1 MCYEIHEQVLVTDV
15 FGYDCSQSR
24 FSRAG
29 NRRKENKAV
38 VNKLEF
44 NRKYSELT
52 PPTLVIPPFS
62 SAKDY
67 KRLAGICFLGV
78 GDCGSGI
85 TFGKGDDYT
94 KPCETINPCTGFN
107 LTNTA
112 SCTDGYTTCN
122 TGCEDKFKCNPPQ
135 YTQTCEFPYQGV
147 GTPKDGKYKSCE
159 CQAAFKYGTGDCPSP
174 KVPDTSGTSCDGKY
188 SSCICPSTYTE
199 YCSSPYVGVGDSC
212 DGKYQSCQC
221 PATYTRDCESEG
233 MSGVGDACNGLY
245 EDCTTIACDEAYN
258 QTCNYP
264 YQGEG
269 DSCDGKYKSCSCPAS
284 FSESC
289 SAPYVG
295 VGQSCN
301 GLYQSCTCPNNY
313 NKTCDGQN
321 PVGSACDGLYSDCAD
336 KSCEELGYTETCNSA
351 QKGVGEAC
359 DGKYKSCECRSDLV
373 SCNSAGSGVGPSCG
387 GLYTS
392 CSCRSDLVSC
402 KSPEVGSGASCGG
415 RYESCTCPSS
425 YSETCSGVYEGVG
438 SSCNGKYQSCQCRSD
453 LESCSGNY
461 VGVGESC
468 GGKYACLP
476 VPTATLI
483 RYAPAIR
490 SVTTPAAANVP
501 AAMFRVPAVQA
512 EIFPAA
518 AVAAA
523 GAAATTTAWAF
534 VTYGQA
540 IVNYRACLK
549 PDFQAGSF
557 FPKNR

>member
-1 MCYEIHEQVLVTDV
+1 MKSMNKYLLLTSSAMIVARVASAALETD
-15 FGYDCSQSR
+15 
-24 FSRAG
+24 A
-29 NRRKENKAV
+29 KENKAV

-245 EDCTTIACDEAYN
+245 EDCTTIACDEAYRPATIRIRAKEIPATAN
-258 QTCNYP
+258 TSHAVVP
-264 YQGEG
+264 LLSRKAVRLLMSAS
-269 DSCDGKYKSCSCPAS
+269 DS
-284 FSESC
+284 
-289 SAPYVG
+289 
-295 VGQSCN
+295 
-301 GLYQSCTCPNNY
+301 
-313 NKTCDGQN
+313 
-321 PVGSACDGLYSDCAD
+321 PVTGCISHALVRTITTKPVTD
-336 KSCEELGYTETCNSA
+336 K
-351 QKGVGEAC
+351 
-359 DGKYKSCECRSDLV
+359 
-373 SCNSAGSGVGPSCG
+373 
-387 GLYTS
+387 
-392 CSCRSDLVSC
+392 
-402 KSPEVGSGASCGG
+402 
-415 RYESCTCPSS
+415 
-425 YSETCSGVYEGVG
+425 
-438 SSCNGKYQSCQCRSD
+438 
-453 LESCSGNY
+453 
-461 VGVGESC
+461 
-468 GGKYACLP
+468 
-476 VPTATLI
+476 
-483 RYAPAIR
+483 IR
-490 SVTTPAAANVP
+490 SVRPVTAYIQTARTRAARNWAIRKPATRLRKASERPATASTSHANAVPTWSAATRQAAA
-501 AAMFRVPAVQA
+501 
-512 EIFPAA
+512 
-518 AVAAA
+518 
-523 GAAATTTAWAF
+523 
-534 VTYGQA
+534 
-540 IVNYRACLK
+540 
-549 PDFQAGSF
+549 
-557 FPKNR
+557 

>member
-1 MCYEIHEQVLVTDV
+1 MKSMNKYLLLTSSAMIVARVASAALETD
-15 FGYDCSQSR
+15 
-24 FSRAG
+24 A
-29 NRRKENKAV
+29 KENKAV

-94 KPCETINPCTGFN
+94 KPCEPINPCTGFN

-212 DGKYQSCQC
+212 DGKY
-221 PATYTRDCESEG
+221 
-233 MSGVGDACNGLY
+233 
-245 EDCTTIACDEAYN
+245 
-258 QTCNYP
+258 
-264 YQGEG
+264 
-269 DSCDGKYKSCSCPAS
+269 
-284 FSESC
+284 
-289 SAPYVG
+289 
-295 VGQSCN
+295 
-301 GLYQSCTCPNNY
+301 
-313 NKTCDGQN
+313 
-321 PVGSACDGLYSDCAD
+321 
-336 KSCEELGYTETCNSA
+336 
-351 QKGVGEAC
+351 
-359 DGKYKSCECRSDLV
+359 KSCECRSDLV

-468 GGKYACLP
+468 GGKYAACQCNSDFDQVCTGNQVCDNP
-476 VPTATLI
+476 CGGKCSSCYVP
-483 RYAPAIR
+483 
-490 SVTTPAAANVP
+490 SS
-501 AAMFRVPAVQA
+501 
-512 EIFPAA
+512 
-518 AVAAA
+518 
-523 GAAATTTAWAF
+523 G
-534 VTYGQA
+534 
-540 IVNYRACLK
+540 
-549 PDFQAGSF
+549 GSGGNISSGGGGGGWGSSYDDSMGF
-557 FPKNR
+557 CDVWSSYC

>member
-1 MCYEIHEQVLVTDV
+1 MKSMNKYLLLTSSAMIVARVASAALETD
-15 FGYDCSQSR
+15 
-24 FSRAG
+24 A
-29 NRRKENKAV
+29 KENKAV

-94 KPCETINPCTGFN
+94 KPCEPINPCTGFN

-233 MSGVGDACNGLY
+233 MSGVGEACNGLY

-438 SSCNGKYQSCQCRSD
+438 
-453 LESCSGNY
+453 
-461 VGVGESC
+461 ESC
-468 GGKYACLP
+468 GGKYAACQCNSDFDQVCTGNQVCDNP
-476 VPTATLI
+476 CGGKCSSCYVP
-483 RYAPAIR
+483 
-490 SVTTPAAANVP
+490 SS
-501 AAMFRVPAVQA
+501 
-512 EIFPAA
+512 
-518 AVAAA
+518 
-523 GAAATTTAWAF
+523 G
-534 VTYGQA
+534 
-540 IVNYRACLK
+540 
-549 PDFQAGSF
+549 GSGGNISSGGGGGGWGSSYDDSMGF
-557 FPKNR
+557 CDVWSSYC

>member
-1 MCYEIHEQVLVTDV
+1 MKSMNKYLLLTSSAMIVARVASAALETD
-15 FGYDCSQSR
+15 
-24 FSRAG
+24 A
-29 NRRKENKAV
+29 KENKAV

-112 SCTDGYTTCN
+112 SCTDGYTICN

-199 YCSSPYVGVGDSC
+199 YCSS
-212 DGKYQSCQC
+212 
-221 PATYTRDCESEG
+221 
-233 MSGVGDACNGLY
+233 
-245 EDCTTIACDEAYN
+245 
-258 QTCNYP
+258 
-264 YQGEG
+264 
-269 DSCDGKYKSCSCPAS
+269 
-284 FSESC
+284 
-289 SAPYVG
+289 PYVG

-468 GGKYACLP
+468 GGKYAACQCNSDFDQVCTGNQVCDNP
-476 VPTATLI
+476 CGGKCSSCYVP
-483 RYAPAIR
+483 
-490 SVTTPAAANVP
+490 SS
-501 AAMFRVPAVQA
+501 
-512 EIFPAA
+512 
-518 AVAAA
+518 
-523 GAAATTTAWAF
+523 G
-534 VTYGQA
+534 
-540 IVNYRACLK
+540 
-549 PDFQAGSF
+549 GSGGNISSGGGGGGWGSSYDDSMGF
-557 FPKNR
+557 CDVWSSYC

>member
-1 MCYEIHEQVLVTDV
+1 MKSMNKYLLLTSSAMIVARVASAALETD
-15 FGYDCSQSR
+15 
-24 FSRAG
+24 A
-29 NRRKENKAV
+29 KENKAV

-44 NRKYSELT
+44 DRKYSELT

-295 VGQSCN
+295 GGQSCN

-351 QKGVGEAC
+351 QKGLRRQVQVMRMPFRPGQLQLGRQRRRAIL
-359 DGKYKSCECRSDLV
+359 RRFVHFMQLPF
-373 SCNSAGSGVGPSCG
+373 GSGQ
-387 GLYTS
+387 L
-392 CSCRSDLVSC
+392 
-402 KSPEVGSGASCGG
+402 
-415 RYESCTCPSS
+415 
-425 YSETCSGVYEGVG
+425 
-438 SSCNGKYQSCQCRSD
+438 
-453 LESCSGNY
+453 
-461 VGVGESC
+461 
-468 GGKYACLP
+468 
-476 VPTATLI
+476 
-483 RYAPAIR
+483 
-490 SVTTPAAANVP
+490 
-501 AAMFRVPAVQA
+501 
-512 EIFPAA
+512 
-518 AVAAA
+518 
-523 GAAATTTAWAF
+523 
-534 VTYGQA
+534 
-540 IVNYRACLK
+540 
-549 PDFQAGSF
+549 
-557 FPKNR
+557 

>member
-1 MCYEIHEQVLVTDV
+1 MKSMNKYLLLTSSAMIVARVASAALETD
-15 FGYDCSQSR
+15 
-24 FSRAG
+24 A
-29 NRRKENKAV
+29 KENKAV

-233 MSGVGDACNGLY
+233 LSGVGDAADRQRLRQ
-245 EDCTTIACDEAYN
+245 EARKGQWDGQYWN
-258 QTCNYP
+258 
-264 YQGEG
+264 E
-269 DSCDGKYKSCSCPAS
+269 DGKRYTSGQYRDHLLGNTKPQTRRPPQAPARRDYS
-284 FSESC
+284 QLYRPGTP
-289 SAPYVG
+289 APRPGMV
-295 VGQSCN
+295 
-301 GLYQSCTCPNNY
+301 PNPPGAPVRY
-313 NKTCDGQN
+313 NPNKAFPPQ
-321 PVGSACDGLYSDCAD
+321 PVGPGR
-336 KSCEELGYTETCNSA
+336 G
-351 QKGVGEAC
+351 
-359 DGKYKSCECRSDLV
+359 
-373 SCNSAGSGVGPSCG
+373 AGGIGRG
-387 GLYTS
+387 GGM
-392 CSCRSDLVSC
+392 R
-402 KSPEVGSGASCGG
+402 
-415 RYESCTCPSS
+415 R
-425 YSETCSGVYEGVG
+425 
-438 SSCNGKYQSCQCRSD
+438 
-453 LESCSGNY
+453 
-461 VGVGESC
+461 
-468 GGKYACLP
+468 
-476 VPTATLI
+476 
-483 RYAPAIR
+483 
-490 SVTTPAAANVP
+490 
-501 AAMFRVPAVQA
+501 
-512 EIFPAA
+512 
-518 AVAAA
+518 
-523 GAAATTTAWAF
+523 
-534 VTYGQA
+534 
-540 IVNYRACLK
+540 
-549 PDFQAGSF
+549 
-557 FPKNR
+557 

>member
-1 MCYEIHEQVLVTDV
+1 MKSMNKYLLLTSSAMIVARVASAALETD
-15 FGYDCSQSR
+15 
-24 FSRAG
+24 A
-29 NRRKENKAV
+29 KENKAV

-212 DGKYQSCQC
+212 DGKY
-221 PATYTRDCESEG
+221 
-233 MSGVGDACNGLY
+233 
-245 EDCTTIACDEAYN
+245 
-258 QTCNYP
+258 
-264 YQGEG
+264 
-269 DSCDGKYKSCSCPAS
+269 
-284 FSESC
+284 
-289 SAPYVG
+289 
-295 VGQSCN
+295 
-301 GLYQSCTCPNNY
+301 
-313 NKTCDGQN
+313 
-321 PVGSACDGLYSDCAD
+321 
-336 KSCEELGYTETCNSA
+336 
-351 QKGVGEAC
+351 
-359 DGKYKSCECRSDLV
+359 KSCECRSDLV

-468 GGKYACLP
+468 GGKYAACQCNSDFDQVCTGNQVCDNP
-476 VPTATLI
+476 CGGKCSSCYVP
-483 RYAPAIR
+483 
-490 SVTTPAAANVP
+490 SS
-501 AAMFRVPAVQA
+501 
-512 EIFPAA
+512 
-518 AVAAA
+518 
-523 GAAATTTAWAF
+523 G
-534 VTYGQA
+534 
-540 IVNYRACLK
+540 
-549 PDFQAGSF
+549 GSGGNISSGGGGGGWGSSYDDSMGF
-557 FPKNR
+557 CDVWSSYC